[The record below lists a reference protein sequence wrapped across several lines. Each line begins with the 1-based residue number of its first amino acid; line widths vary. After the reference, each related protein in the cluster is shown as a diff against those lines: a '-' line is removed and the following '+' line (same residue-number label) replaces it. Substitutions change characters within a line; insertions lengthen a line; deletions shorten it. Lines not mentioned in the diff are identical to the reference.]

1 MSGKLIPQSITFTY
15 DLDDYFD
22 NIKYKSR
29 TKRIKLMSLEGM
41 PLIYTLPNEFADA
54 NECPACVGMGYW
66 LKFDNDNGEIKETK
80 ETCDRCLGNG
90 LYRQEMRDGTDD
102 DNK

>member
-1 MSGKLIPQSITFTY
+1 MPKSITFTY
-15 DLDDYFD
+15 DLDDWID
-22 NIKYKSR
+22 NIRKIR
-29 TKRIKLMSLEGM
+29 TKRIKMMSLEGM
-41 PLIYTLPNEFADA
+41 PLMYTLPNEFADA
-54 NECPACVGMGYW
+54 NECPACVGVGYW

-90 LYRQEMRDGTDD
+90 LYKQEIRETDD

>member
-1 MSGKLIPQSITFTY
+1 
-15 DLDDYFD
+15 
-22 NIKYKSR
+22 
-29 TKRIKLMSLEGM
+29 MSLEGM
-41 PLIYTLPNEFADA
+41 PLMHTLPNEFADA

-66 LKFDNDNGEIKETK
+66 LKFDNENGEIKETK

-90 LYRQEMRDGTDD
+90 LYRQEIRETDD

>member
-1 MSGKLIPQSITFTY
+1 
-15 DLDDYFD
+15 
-22 NIKYKSR
+22 
-29 TKRIKLMSLEGM
+29 MSLEGM
-41 PLIYTLPNEFADA
+41 PRVYTPPNTFAEM
-54 NECPACVGMGYW
+54 NCCPACIGKGYW
-66 LKFDNDNGEIKETK
+66 LKFDNDNGEIKETT

>member
-1 MSGKLIPQSITFTY
+1 MSRERMPRSITFTY
-15 DLDDYFD
+15 DLDDWFD
-22 NIKYKSR
+22 QTKKSR

-41 PLIYTLPNEFADA
+41 PLMYTLPNEFAHA

-90 LYRQEMRDGTDD
+90 LFRQEMRESDD

>member
-1 MSGKLIPQSITFTY
+1 M
-15 DLDDYFD
+15 
-22 NIKYKSR
+22 
-29 TKRIKLMSLEGM
+29 
-41 PLIYTLPNEFADA
+41 YTLPNEFADA

-90 LYRQEMRDGTDD
+90 LFRQKMRESDD

>member
-1 MSGKLIPQSITFTY
+1 
-15 DLDDYFD
+15 
-22 NIKYKSR
+22 
-29 TKRIKLMSLEGM
+29 MSLEGM
-41 PLIYTLPNEFADA
+41 PLMYKLPNEFADA

-80 ETCDRCLGNG
+80 ETCVRCLGNG
-90 LYRQEMRDGTDD
+90 LYRQEMRDGTND

>member
-1 MSGKLIPQSITFTY
+1 MSRERMPRSITFTY
-15 DLDDYFD
+15 DLDDWFD
-22 NIKYKSR
+22 NTKKSR

-41 PLIYTLPNEFADA
+41 PLMYTLPNEFANA

-90 LYRQEMRDGTDD
+90 LFRQEMRESDD